1 MKCPQD
7 LFSAIKV
14 IRLALLVRS
23 VLKYR
28 KTRNSSGM
36 ALLKYMLLMIMDVC
50 LFNQLPSS
58 PDYCRLLGLQQP
70 P

>member
-14 IRLALLVRS
+14 IRLGLLVRS
-23 VLKYR
+23 VL

-36 ALLKYMLLMIMDVC
+36 ALLKYMLLMIMDIC

-58 PDYCRLLGLQQP
+58 PDYCRLLGLQQLP
-70 P
+70 